1 MASTTTGAEGLDV
14 VAGRHL
20 ALADGAEEPA
30 RACAGLRGPARACA
44 EPLTDRARR
53 TALAT
58 TGGRLHAERHLPE
71 RHLPEHAAARVREA
85 ARRAV
90 AR

>member
-1 MASTTTGAEGLDV
+1 MPVASTTIGAEGLDV

-30 RACAGLRGPARACA
+30 RACAEL
-44 EPLTDRARR
+44 LTDRSRR